1 LELDKE
7 IPFITEEGHQYLVSF
22 VKFSANG
29 IDYGIPIIDVS
40 ITLMNNEIE
49 YNSIK
54 TLNIFVD
61 IIHNYLNQ
69 HNVVLYYYC
78 DTAVIKMRIN
88 REEKL
93 LPQEY
98 RSKLFSSMF
107 NKKKINDYLLAEIRI
122 SDPERGDH
130 FTSLISSVNNADKI
144 NLIEDDLKK
153 FNK

>member
-1 LELDKE
+1 MELDKK
-7 IPFITEEGHQYLVSF
+7 IPFLTEEGHQYLVSF

-40 ITLMNNEIE
+40 ITLMNDEIE
-49 YNSIK
+49 YNTIK

-61 IIHNYLNQ
+61 IINNYLDQ

-78 DTAVIKMRIN
+78 DTAAINMRIN
-88 REEKL
+88 RKEKL

-107 NKKKINDYLLAEIRI
+107 NKKRLTIIY
-122 SDPERGDH
+122 
-130 FTSLISSVNNADKI
+130 
-144 NLIEDDLKK
+144 
-153 FNK
+153 

>member
-1 LELDKE
+1 MELDKE
-7 IPFITEEGHQYLVSF
+7 IPFTTEEGYQYLVSF

-40 ITLMNNEIE
+40 ITLMNSEIE

-54 TLNIFVD
+54 TLNIFVG
-61 IIHNYLNQ
+61 IINNYLDQ

-78 DTAVIKMRIN
+78 DTSAIKMRTN
-88 REEKL
+88 RKEKL

-107 NKKKINDYLLAEIRI
+107 NKKKFDDYILTEIRI
-122 SDPERGDH
+122 NDPERGDH
-130 FTSLISSVNNADKI
+130 FTSLISSANNTDKI
-144 NLIEDDLKK
+144 RLIEDDLKK